1 MKNARAVESD
11 TALGYLRRSF
21 DVPRACAAAGS
32 LAISAVIVLAAARCC
47 AEARGPADTF
57 TPARVGTLATASRQK
72 QAGPAILKPPVTRIA
87 KAAPGNSGAGG
98 PAVLPPSLPPP
109 QLTEADLTAFFDGLV
124 PLQIESN
131 DIAGAVVAVVRDGKV
146 IFAKGYGYADLAKKK
161 PVSPEDTL
169 FRCGSI
175 SKLFTWTAVMQLV
188 QDGKINLDADINQYL
203 DFKVPQPFGKPI
215 TMRDLMTHTPGF
227 EETIRDLITVDPT
240 HIPSLRDYLVNHEP
254 KEIFPPGTTGAYSNY
269 GATLAGYIVQR
280 VSGQPFDDYIEQH
293 IFGPLGMT
301 HATFRQ
307 PLPKNLQP
315 LMSQGYER
323 ASGGAK
329 KFEIVT
335 PFPAGSV
342 AISAMDITHFMMA
355 QLQEGTYNGAQ
366 ILNPETVKLM
376 HTRQYAPDPRVN
388 AMCLG
393 FYEETRNGHRIIGHG
408 GDTEYFHSDLHLILD
423 ANTGLFV
430 SYNSAGRGDVAPRGP
445 LFDKFLDR
453 YFPYTPPKTTPLR
466 TAAMDTREVSGSYI
480 PSRRSQTNIF
490 YLFSLLGE
498 AGVAPGKDGSLVI
511 ADFKGINGQPI
522 EWHEVQP
529 QVWQDISDA
538 QNKIVFAK
546 NSDGRWQIAL
556 GFPAEVLQQVPWYQ
570 SKTFIQWSIVFAF
583 VVFALTLILW
593 PVAALARRHYGR
605 PVEAGPR
612 EQRARR
618 WARIVCGLDLAFWAL
633 FLATIVYGGGHLGV
647 LTRSLN
653 PWLRFIQI
661 IGWLGAFGTLL
672 AIWNFAVSVG
682 TAGRWWWA
690 KTHDTLILLACLV
703 SVWIVWY
710 THLLSFSLNY

>member
-1 MKNARAVESD
+1 MKNARRVARNARGGLTIRRVA
-11 TALGYLRRSF
+11 AL
-21 DVPRACAAAGS
+21 
-32 LAISAVIVLAAARCC
+32 AVIFAMATLTVASGAQKQT
-47 AEARGPADTF
+47 GPA
-57 TPARVGTLATASRQK
+57 TPVQRRAAKLAPKTS
-72 QAGPAILKPPVTRIA
+72 
-87 KAAPGNSGAGG
+87 SAGG
-98 PAVLPPSLPPP
+98 PAMLPPSLPPAE
-109 QLTEADLTAFFDGLV
+109 LTQADLTAFFDGLV
-124 PLQIESN
+124 PLQIERD

-146 IFAKGYGYADLAKKK
+146 IFAKGYGYSDLKNKK
-161 PVSPEDTL
+161 PVSAEDTL

-188 QDGKINLDADINQYL
+188 QDGKINLDGDINQYL
-203 DFKVPQPFGKPI
+203 DFKVAEPFGKPI

-227 EETIRDLITVDPT
+227 EETIRDLITADQKN
-240 HIPSLRDYLVNHEP
+240 IPSLRDYLVNHEP
-254 KEIFPPGTTGAYSNY
+254 KEIFAPGTTGAYSNY

-280 VSGQPFDDYIEQH
+280 VSGEDFDSYIERH

-307 PLPKNLQP
+307 PLPKDLQP
-315 LMSQGYER
+315 LMSEGYER
-323 ASGGAK
+323 ASGGEK

-342 AISAMDITHFMMA
+342 AISALDITHFMMA
-355 QLQEGTYNGAQ
+355 HLQDGTYNGAQ

-408 GDTEYFHSDLHLILD
+408 GDTQYFHSDLHLILD

-453 YFPYTPPKTTPLR
+453 YFPYTPPATKPLA
-466 TAAMDTREVSGSYI
+466 TAAADARTVSGSYI
-480 PSRRSQTNIF
+480 PSRRSQTSIF

-498 AGVAPGKDGSLVI
+498 AGVAPGKDGALVV
-511 ADFKGINGQPI
+511 ADLKGINGQPI
-522 EWHEVQP
+522 EWHETEP
-529 QVWQDISDA
+529 QVWRDASDA

-570 SKTFIQWSIVFAF
+570 SKNFIQWSMVFAL

-593 PVAALARRHYGR
+593 PVAALARRHYR
-605 PVEAGPR
+605 HPVEASPR

-618 WARIVCGLDLAFWAL
+618 WARIVCGFDLAFWAL
-633 FLATIVYGGGHLGV
+633 FLATIVYGAGHLGV
-647 LTRSLN
+647 LTRGLN
-653 PWLRFIQI
+653 PWLRFIQV
-661 IGWLGAFGTLL
+661 IGWLGAIGTLVV
-672 AIWNFAVSVG
+672 IWNFAASVG

-690 KTHDTLILLACLV
+690 KTHDTLIVVACLL
-703 SVWIVWY
+703 SIWIVWY
-710 THLLSFSLNY
+710 AHLLSFSLNY

>member
-1 MKNARAVESD
+1 MRNTRTVKSNMTFE
-11 TALGYLRRSF
+11 YLRRRFNVS
-21 DVPRACAAAGS
+21 RACVMAAL
-32 LAISAVIVLAAARCC
+32 LAISAVIVLATVGR
-47 AEARGPADTF
+47 PAQ
-57 TPARVGTLATASRQK
+57 AGTQK
-72 QAGPAILKPPVTRIA
+72 HTGPAITKPAVTRAIKSA
-87 KAAPGNSGAGG
+87 LQSSSAGG
-98 PAVLPPSLPPP
+98 PATLPPSLPPA
-109 QLTEADLTAFFDGLV
+109 QLTQADLTAFFDGLV
-124 PLQIESN
+124 PLQIERD

-146 IFAKGYGYADLAKKK
+146 IFAKGYGYSDLKNKK
-161 PVSPEDTL
+161 PVSAKDTL

-203 DFKVPQPFGKPI
+203 DFKVPEPFGKPI

-227 EETIRDLITVDPT
+227 EETIRDLITVDSE

-293 IFGPLGMT
+293 IFVPLGMT

-307 PLPKNLQP
+307 PLPKDWQP

-329 KFEIVT
+329 QFEVVT

-342 AISAMDITHFMMA
+342 AISTMDITHFMIA
-355 QLQEGTYNGAQ
+355 QLEDGTYNGAQ
-366 ILNPETVKLM
+366 ILRPETIKLM

-408 GDTEYFHSDLHLILD
+408 GDTQYFHSDLHLILD

-453 YFPYTPPKTTPLR
+453 YFPYTPPATSPLA
-466 TAAMDTREVSGSYI
+466 TAAADARAVSGSYI
-480 PSRRSQTNIF
+480 PSRRSQTTIF

-498 AGVAPGKDGSLVI
+498 TGVAPGKDGSLVI
-511 ADFKGINGQPI
+511 ANFKGINGQPI
-522 EWHEVQP
+522 EWHETEP
-529 QVWQDISDA
+529 QVWQDSSDA

-556 GFPAEVLQQVPWYQ
+556 GFPAEILQEVPWYQ
-570 SKTFIQWSIVFAF
+570 SKNFIQWSIVFAL

-605 PVEAGPR
+605 PVEASPR
-612 EQRARR
+612 ERRARC
-618 WARIVCGLDLAFWAL
+618 WARTVCALDLVFWAL
-633 FLATIVYGGGHLGV
+633 FLATVVYGAAHLGV
-647 LTRSLN
+647 LTRGLN
-653 PWLRFIQI
+653 PWLRLIQVV
-661 IGWLGAFGTLL
+661 GWLGAIGTLV

-682 TAGRWWWA
+682 TAGRWWWS
-690 KTHDTLILLACLV
+690 KLHDTLIVVACLL

-710 THLLSFSLNY
+710 THLLSFTLRY